1 MNLFPRPIH
10 AKIVQDIKKQT
21 EFIPRPHR
29 HFYETLLEKSGADS
43 EPENY

>member
-1 MNLFPRPIH
+1 MQKKCRIL
-10 AKIVQDIKKQT
+10 KKQPK
-21 EFIPRPHR
+21 FIPRPHR